1 MDRDMPQIITSRSEI
16 RRHLDEIRVMEKS
29 TFGEPWSTAQIE
41 FELDSESAF
50 PVMLL
55 ENSVCA
61 GYLFASGA
69 CGEIQLNKICIHAE
83 MRKRGLGEKLL
94 REFIDQA
101 RILSVEKIFLEV
113 STINIAAIS
122 LYRKCGF
129 VVNRMRKGIYENG
142 EDALEMVLVPQKSL
156 RPNLP

>member
-1 MDRDMPQIITSRSEI
+1 MDSVMPQIITSRPEI
-16 RRHLDEIRVMEKS
+16 RRYFDDIIAMES
-29 TFGEPWSTAQIE
+29 NTFGEPWSKSQIE
-41 FELDSESAF
+41 FELDSKSAF
-50 PVMLL
+50 PMIIL

-69 CGEIQLNKICIHAE
+69 CGEIQLNKICVQAD
-83 MRKRGLGEKLL
+83 MRKRGFGEKLL

-101 RILSVEKIFLEV
+101 RILSIEKIFLEV

-129 VVNRMRKGIYENG
+129 TVNRMRKGIYENG
-142 EDALEMVLVPQKSL
+142 EDGLEMVLGAAKTD
-156 RPNLP
+156 